1 MTRSAKFYNISI
13 FRQHLICI
21 YYILIQRNTRRK
33 VHTITFL
40 LTHVLMYKP
49 GYFLNTIKN
58 AITLFFFLSFFQY
71 FSLLKGRQNDV
82 EIKHVNLELN
92 VNWKQIWTIS
102 NVVVTFT
109 VMLKI
114 HPILF
119 VAVMEIHI
127 HLNVFFNKEVVDS
140 KCTFWSLIM
149 LHVNVRY

>member
-1 MTRSAKFYNISI
+1 MHILHTHTTKYSEKSTYN
-13 FRQHLICI
+13 
-21 YYILIQRNTRRK
+21 YIPTYACVN
-33 VHTITFL
+33 
-40 LTHVLMYKP
+40 VLP

-82 EIKHVNLELN
+82 EIKHANLELN
-92 VNWKQIWTIS
+92 VNWKQILEIS

-149 LHVNVRY
+149 LHVNVRN